1 MAVAIAAAVVG
12 PPTFALLA
20 RYNSLDWSLKINFPI
35 LIKNPKCIAICN
47 AENKNRVGADFNT
60 SPILPAAPEAAKNI
74 CMKIIPMAVPVDRIL
89 WKKRGNNVAPKTV
102 TIDINGKACIVEEK
116 EKKHVNPNEILQFI

>member
-1 MAVAIAAAVVG
+1 
-12 PPTFALLA
+12 
-20 RYNSLDWSLKINFPI
+20 
-35 LIKNPKCIAICN
+35 
-47 AENKNRVGADFNT
+47 
-60 SPILPAAPEAAKNI
+60 
-74 CMKIIPMAVPVDRIL
+74 MKIIPMAVPVDRIL